1 VKQAVAFFPESK
13 PTNELLDEARVQF
26 NELFVNG
33 KADSLNPVDAL
44 SIFYDFRHLTPP
56 GAKGDEMIRNLAQRL
71 VKVDLLPQAADL
83 LRYQIDNRLTGPGQS
98 QIAADLA
105 VIEIADRKPEAALLA
120 LNKTRLADLPP
131 SLERQRRILEVR
143 ALIDSGRMDLALDL
157 LSSMSGRDVD
167 LLRVDA
173 NWKSKRFA
181 AASQGLEVLYSPTDP
196 ADMLSQP
203 ARMNTIKAAVGY
215 VLANDKIGLSRL
227 RAKFADPMSK
237 SAEWP
242 VFDFVTGTVDVTG
255 AEFKKVVRQVSGLDS
270 IDAFLSAYKQI
281 YASNGSLVPQT
292 ATKPAGG

>member
-1 VKQAVAFFPESK
+1 
-13 PTNELLDEARVQF
+13 
-26 NELFVNG
+26 
-33 KADSLNPVDAL
+33 
-44 SIFYDFRHLTPP
+44 
-56 GAKGDEMIRNLAQRL
+56 
-71 VKVDLLPQAADL
+71 
-83 LRYQIDNRLTGPGQS
+83 
-98 QIAADLA
+98 
-105 VIEIADRKPEAALLA
+105 
-120 LNKTRLADLPP
+120 
-131 SLERQRRILEVR
+131 
-143 ALIDSGRMDLALDL
+143 MDLALDL

-173 NWKSKRFA
+173 NWKSKRYA

-281 YASNGSLVPQT
+281 YASNGSLVPQN